1 MYKEKNTKYEKKLKI
16 KELAQ
21 IATEKIN
28 ENKILLDTLSLYRQ
42 NIENIKSI
50 MNKKHNNENSEIK
63 TTSNSTEIKNN
74 IEESKV
80 NYSIKDEFIAYLKET
95 QKLVDS
101 LKELKNKLLQKYK
114 SNNNKIFD
122 ETSLQK
128 INLQKYRTDNF
139 ILFYDIRP
147 KDDIIKILNKNVSNS
162 RRNSVFKEMK
172 RESFISTG
180 NSENYLNTDNLYLQR
195 DLQLEC
201 KNFNK
206 CLNKIMKKRKKIQK
220 NQIQEEYLRKIIDYF
235 QKDQSITLKTKEN
248 SIFKK
253 NKEKEQ
259 NNFLSFSTN
268 KKKIVNNKR
277 KNNMNNN
284 MFNSVTE
291 DPFRQKYQFEEDLSG
306 LGGFNDDQTYI
317 ANKGGIN
324 NLLFPNEENENENE
338 PKKEKKIKKKFDFQ
352 TVDELFD
359 LENDEGEKEVI
370 IQDELHSDDEV
381 VFEKKIKNKVR
392 INTNYLSEIKK
403 QVPNLYLNQ
412 IEFNKR
418 KIINDADLYSY
429 QRRKYYINNIDEK
442 IKLMRKRIKKLKKR
456 IANNKEKLE
465 AFKEF
470 DEKAKEK
477 YKILKPLKLVSSLKD
492 YNISF
497 MRKEF
502 YNFRNKKN
510 DVIAEVDEKKYE
522 NDEKINENSDEEGDA
537 DDYSDEMRK
546 RNKNKYDNNMFVTE
560 AYDEEDKKYAFDNFD
575 GYENNKPKSK

>member
-1 MYKEKNTKYEKKLKI
+1 MFNQKNSKYENKLKI

-42 NIENIKSI
+42 TIENIKSI
-50 MNKKHNNENSEIK
+50 MNKKNKNENSELK
-63 TTSNSTEIKNN
+63 TTTNSIEIKNDN
-74 IEESKV
+74 EESK
-80 NYSIKDEFIAYLKET
+80 NN
-95 QKLVDS
+95 DS
-101 LKELKNKLLQKYK
+101 LKGEFISYHNEIQKSVETLREFNKKLFQKYK
-114 SNNNKIFD
+114 LNNDKVFED
-122 ETSLQK
+122 SSLQK
-128 INLQKYRTDNF
+128 IDLQKYRTDNF
-139 ILFYDIRP
+139 ILFYNIRP
-147 KDDIIKILNKNVSNS
+147 KNDIIKKLNENILNS
-162 RRNSVFKEMK
+162 RRHSVFKELK
-172 RESFISTG
+172 RESFINTG
-180 NSENYLNTDNLYLQR
+180 NSENYLNNDNLYMQR

-201 KNFNK
+201 KSFNK
-206 CLNKIMKKRKKIQK
+206 CINRMMKKNKKLKKNKIKKD
-220 NQIQEEYLRKIIDYF
+220 YLRQIIDYF
-235 QKDQSITLKTKEN
+235 QKEEKIMLKDKEY

-253 NKEKEQ
+253 KKENDK
-259 NNFLSFSTN
+259 NNIISFSTN
-268 KKKIVNNKR
+268 KKKIANNKR

-284 MFNSVTE
+284 MFNSMTE
-291 DPFRQKYQFEEDLSG
+291 DKFRQNYQFEEDLSG
-306 LGGFNDDQTYI
+306 LEGYNDDQTYM
-317 ANKGGIN
+317 ANKGSIN
-324 NLLFPNEENENENE
+324 SLFFQNEENNKEK
-338 PKKEKKIKKKFDFQ
+338 PKEKKIKKKFDFQ

-392 INTNYLSEIKK
+392 VCTNYLSQIKK

-429 QRRKYYINNIDEK
+429 QRRKYAINNIDEN
-442 IKLMRKRIKKLKKR
+442 IKLMRRRIKKLKKR

-477 YKILKPLKLVSSLKD
+477 YKILKPLKMISSLKD

-510 DVIAEVDEKKYE
+510 DIIAEVDEKKYE
-522 NDEKINENSDEEGDA
+522 NEEKNDENSEEEGDA
-537 DDYSDEMRK
+537 DDYSDEMRR
-546 RNKNKYDNNMFVTE
+546 RNKNKYNNNVAATE
-560 AYDEEDKKYAFDNFD
+560 AYDEEDNKYYYGNLDN
-575 GYENNKPKSK
+575 YENNKPKSK